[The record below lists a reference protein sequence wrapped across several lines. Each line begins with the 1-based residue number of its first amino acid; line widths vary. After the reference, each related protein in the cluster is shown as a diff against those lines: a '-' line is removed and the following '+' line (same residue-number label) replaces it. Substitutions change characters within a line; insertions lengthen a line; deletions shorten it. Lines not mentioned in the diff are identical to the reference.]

1 MNQAALDKMLQGRA
15 VLLVTQRFWGAMVYG
30 LRLIEDEAIPTA
42 CTDGKQLRYNP
53 TYILSLTAPQLRGLL
68 AEEVSH
74 IARMHHTRRAGR
86 EPRAWNEACDL
97 AISPDL
103 KAGGFDTSDPNGG
116 MMYDRRFQGMSAE
129 EIYAARQSEQKQN
142 GKKPGGDGPGR
153 GEITDA
159 PGGEA
164 GKEKAEMEAMTI
176 VRSAYA
182 MAKKHIGAGMLPA
195 DILAIVKDLDEP
207 KVDWRRKLRAFAEDS
222 AIRETDWRRP
232 SKRSPFPII
241 LPGKT
246 SSAPAKAVIG
256 LDWSGSTMGDPRKAF
271 GGEIQAMLDERA
283 VGEVVVVYH
292 DVDVKKVERYEPG
305 DMISLE
311 STGNGGT
318 AFGPALKWIADN
330 EHDASCIIFL
340 TDLDGSDNQT
350 IEPPGPPV
358 MWCRVPGYIS
368 IKPPRFGEIIEL
380 DPHG

>member
-1 MNQAALDKMLQGRA
+1 
-15 VLLVTQRFWGAMVYG
+15 
-30 LRLIEDEAIPTA
+30 
-42 CTDGKQLRYNP
+42 
-53 TYILSLTAPQLRGLL
+53 
-68 AEEVSH
+68 
-74 IARMHHTRRAGR
+74 
-86 EPRAWNEACDL
+86 
-97 AISPDL
+97 
-103 KAGGFDTSDPNGG
+103 
-116 MMYDRRFQGMSAE
+116 MYDARFKGMSAE
-129 EIYAARQSEQKQN
+129 EIYAIRQKEPE
-142 GKKPGGDGPGR
+142 KKPGKRSAR

-164 GKEKAEMEAMTI
+164 GKEKAEMEAMTL

-182 MAKKHIGAGMLPA
+182 MAKKHIGAGTLPA

-207 KVDWRRKLRAFAEDS
+207 KVDWRRKLRNFAEDS

-256 LDWSGSTMGDPRKAF
+256 LDWSGSTWGPPRQAF

-283 VGEVVVVYH
+283 VGEIVCVFF
-292 DVDVKKVERYEPG
+292 DTEVKKVERYEPG
-305 DMISLE
+305 DVISLE

-318 AFGPALKWIADN
+318 AFGPTLKWIAEN
-330 EHDASCIIFL
+330 EPDASCIIFL
-340 TDLDGSDNQT
+340 TDLGGTDNQQ

-358 MWCRVPGYIS
+358 MWCRVPGLRVT
-368 IKPPRFGEIIEL
+368 PPRFGEIIEL